1 MPAAWIGSVLFIEH
15 AVQEC
20 RWQGS
25 DEHVNSFPY
34 EEIRLKFFVGVT
46 DGNWFNYLA
55 RNNTGEINFWR
66 PSAQTLFRAI
76 EPGSPFLFKLHSP
89 NNFIVGGG
97 HFVGSVR
104 LPLSRAWRC
113 FETNNGAA
121 TFDRFKNSLMEY
133 RRKNSADLIPDPEI
147 CCIIL
152 NEPFFFERS
161 EWIKV
166 PSDWASNIVSG
177 KTYGTEDSIGQDLWA
192 QVQAVLDARAMSSAT
207 RVASSTALYTVSSGE
222 VPGKVFGNQY
232 LRTARLGQGAFRTM
246 ITEEYKRRC
255 CITGESTLPVLEA
268 AHIRPVAQNGEHK
281 LVNGLL
287 LRADMHILFDQG
299 LIGVTPDYKVQ
310 ISSEIKNLYHN
321 GVIYY
326 SHHGQLLK
334 SLPTAPELQ
343 PAKEALEWHMDTKF
357 IR

>member
-1 MPAAWIGSVLFIEH
+1 M
-15 AVQEC
+15 
-20 RWQGS
+20 R
-25 DEHVNSFPY
+25 
-34 EEIRLKFFVGVT
+34 FFVGVT
-46 DGNWFNYLA
+46 DGNWFNYLV

-76 EPGSPFLFKLHSP
+76 EPGSLFLFKLHSP

-104 LPLSRAWRC
+104 LPLTRAWRC
-113 FETNNGAA
+113 FETNNGAES
-121 TFDRFKNSLMEY
+121 FDTFKNSIMEY
-133 RRKNSADLIPDPEI
+133 RRRNGAESIADPEI

-152 NEPFFFERS
+152 NEPFFFDRS
-161 EWIKV
+161 EWIEVK
-166 PSDWASNIVSG
+166 SDWASNIVSG
-177 KTYGTEDSIGQDLWA
+177 KTYGTEEPIGHRLWN
-192 QVQAVLDARAMSSAT
+192 QVHEVLNARIVSSAS
-207 RVASSTALYTVSSGE
+207 RVASSPVMYTVSAGEAE

-246 ITEEYKRRC
+246 ITEEYRRRC

-268 AHIRPVAQNGEHK
+268 AHIRPVAQNGENK

-287 LRADMHILFDQG
+287 LRADMHILYDQG

-321 GVIYY
+321 GIIYY
-326 SHHGQLLK
+326 AHHDQALR
-334 SLPTAPELQ
+334 SLPASPELQ

-357 IR
+357 QR